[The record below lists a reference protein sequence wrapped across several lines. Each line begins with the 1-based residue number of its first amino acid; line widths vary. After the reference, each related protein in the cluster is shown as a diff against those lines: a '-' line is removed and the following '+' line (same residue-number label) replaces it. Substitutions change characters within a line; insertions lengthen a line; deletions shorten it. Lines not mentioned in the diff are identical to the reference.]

1 MSYRY
6 ILAFDPSGNF
16 HEGKGTTGW
25 VVMDHKENLLERG
38 YISAKQYRCPEE
50 FWQAHLDLIDKYHN
64 MYRNN
69 LIVVME
75 DYVLYRDKSND
86 QTNSKMETCRL
97 LGLMQWRC
105 WVLKQPYTL
114 QLAASV
120 KVRWSDELLY
130 RERIIRRDGRNI
142 IHNKSGLSLGLIH
155 TRDAFRHAIHY
166 AATRNHPSDQ
176 TNRDFGYRPK
186 KYVKTRKYKYDM
198 EDDYN
203 TTDYHDSRYDRNFDS
218 EYDTSW

>member
-1 MSYRY
+1 MSYKY

-25 VVMDHKENLLERG
+25 VVMDHRENLLARG

-50 FWQAHLDLIDKYHN
+50 YWQAHLDLIDKYHN
-64 MYRNN
+64 IYTNN
-69 LIVVME
+69 LIIVME
-75 DYVLYRDKSND
+75 DYVLYRDKSSD

-166 AATRNHPSDQ
+166 AATRNHPADQ

-186 KYVKTRKYKYDM
+186 KYVRTKKYKYDM
-198 EDDYN
+198 EDSYGRTNYDDSYN
-203 TTDYHDSRYDRNFDS
+203 GFKSDPEFN
-218 EYDTSW
+218 TSW